1 MCKSISNSNW
11 MRHVKRSINSKRKF
25 ANLNRLPKPLFY
37 MGIENGNLR
46 EMFAKVE
53 DADVLRQA
61 LGALL
66 DRIDG
71 LEARL
76 NATSSAERKGG

>member
-1 MCKSISNSNW
+1 
-11 MRHVKRSINSKRKF
+11 
-25 ANLNRLPKPLFY
+25 